1 MDPRLLDYYNRELQH
16 VREMGAE
23 FAGAYP
29 KIAGRLALD
38 AFECADPYVE
48 RLLEGLAFLSAR
60 IQLKLDAQ
68 YPEFTQHLF
77 EIVYPHYAAPTP
89 SMAVVKLQPNL
100 SEGALAEGVRV
111 PRGTML
117 RSQIAK
123 SEQTACRYQT
133 AHDVRLW
140 PLQIRKADYFS
151 RDEAM
156 RDVPEVPG
164 VRAGLRLRFEATAGL
179 TFNKISLDRLP
190 LFLRGSGNLAVAL
203 YEQLLAN
210 CVTVVVRPAESP
222 VPWQMTIDPAEIRR
236 VGFRDDEAMLPGGP
250 RSFQGYRL
258 LHEYFALPERFL
270 FVELGGLAP
279 AVQRCTGREL
289 EVFLLFDRV
298 SRSLEHRVDASM
310 FDLFCTPAVNLFP
323 RRADRIHLSHHEHEL
338 HVVPDRTRP
347 QDYEAYQVTEV
358 TGYGDLDEEQVF
370 LPFYASFD
378 RPSVRDMVGR
388 SGDDLACYTMRRTYR
403 VLSDRQRATGTRTSY
418 VGSELYLSLV
428 DTHETPYRHD
438 LRQVGVGLLCTN
450 RDLPLLMPVGVGDTD
465 FAPEVS
471 LPIRSVR
478 CLAGPTRPRPS
489 LSYGSGDVAWRLLS
503 HLSLN
508 YASLLDNPQRG
519 GAAALR
525 EMLSLYADLAE
536 PHIRKQ
542 IEGVR
547 SVAARP
553 VTRPVVTDGPL
564 AFARG
569 LEVTLNL
576 DEASFEGTGAF
587 LLGAVLEDFFARYV
601 SVNSFTETV
610 VRTTDRGE
618 IKRWPSRLGRRQS
631 L

>member
-23 FAGAYP
+23 FAAAYP
-29 KIAGRLALD
+29 KIAGRLALE

-60 IQLKLDAQ
+60 VQLKLDAQ

-77 EIVYPHYAAPTP
+77 EIVYPHYAAPMP

-100 SEGALAEGVRV
+100 NEGALAEGVRV

-133 AHDVRLW
+133 AHEVRLW
-140 PLQIRKADYFS
+140 PLEILKADYFS

-156 RDVPEVPG
+156 RDVPEMPG
-164 VRAGLRLRFEATAGL
+164 VRAGLRLRLTATAGL
-179 TFNKISLDRLP
+179 SFNKTSLDRLP

-210 CVTVVVRPAESP
+210 CVGVVVRPAESP
-222 VPWQMTIDPAEIRR
+222 VPWQVTIDPAEIRR
-236 VGFRDDEAMLPGGP
+236 VGFRDDEALLPDGP

-258 LHEYFALPERFL
+258 LQEYFALPERFL
-270 FVELGGLAP
+270 FVELGGLTP
-279 AVQRCTGREL
+279 AVQRCTGKEL

-298 SRSLEHRVDASM
+298 SRALEHRIDASM
-310 FDLFCTPAVNLFP
+310 FDLFCTPAINLFP
-323 RRADRIHLSHHEHEL
+323 RRADRIHLGNHQYEF

-358 TGYGDLDEEQVF
+358 TGYGDQD
-370 LPFYASFD
+370 
-378 RPSVRDMVGR
+378 GR
-388 SGDDLACYTMRRTYR
+388 SGDDLACYTVRRTHR

-428 DTHETPYRHD
+428 DTREAPYRHD

-450 RDLPLLMPVGVGDTD
+450 RDLPLLMPVGVGETD
-465 FAPEVS
+465 FAAEVS
-471 LPIRSVR
+471 LPVRTIR

-489 LSYGSGDVAWRLLS
+489 LSYGSGDVAWRLLN

-508 YASLLDNPQRG
+508 YASLLDDSQRG
-519 GAAALR
+519 GASALR
-525 EMLSLYADLAE
+525 EMLCLYADLAE

-542 IEGVR
+542 IDGVR

-553 VTRPVVTDGPL
+553 VTRPLVTNGPL
-564 AFARG
+564 AFVRG

-601 SVNSFTETV
+601 SVNSFTQTV
-610 VRTTDRGE
+610 VRTSDRGE
-618 IKRWPSRLGRRQS
+618 IKRWPSRIGRRQS